1 MKYPLFEEVVLRKDF
16 HEKKLKKGDV
26 ATIVDYHPV
35 PSGESGYSL
44 EVFNALGETVTI
56 IVLPE
61 SAIEPLTGDEIFT
74 VRSLA
79 VA

>member
-1 MKYPLFEEVVLRKDF
+1 MKYQLFAEVVLKQDF
-16 HEKKLKKGDV
+16 HEKRLRKGDV
-26 ATIVDYHPV
+26 ATIIDYHPV
-35 PSGESGYSL
+35 PSGEGGYSL

-61 SAIEPLTGDEIFT
+61 SAIEPLTGNEIFT
-74 VRSLA
+74 VRSL